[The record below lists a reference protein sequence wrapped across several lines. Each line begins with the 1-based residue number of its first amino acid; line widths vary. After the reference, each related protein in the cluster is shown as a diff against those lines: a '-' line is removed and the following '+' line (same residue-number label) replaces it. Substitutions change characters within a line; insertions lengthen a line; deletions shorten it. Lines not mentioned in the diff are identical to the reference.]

1 MNSNLRVI
9 YMINGLIL
17 VGERVDG
24 SHPGLRVV
32 HTIGL
37 VPGGEKGQL
46 QTIEA
51 FPFTD
56 FDEEI
61 SIEAGSYIAETKL
74 DDVRLKAEY
83 NKAIKTIREQK
94 SGLILP

>member
-17 VGERVDG
+17 VGERING
-24 SHPGLRVV
+24 QHPGLRVN

-37 VPGGEKGQL
+37 VPGGKNGQL

-56 FDEEI
+56 LDEEI
-61 SIEAGSYIAETKL
+61 AIEAGSYIAETKV
-74 DDVRLKAEY
+74 DDDRLRAEY